1 MAARPSTPI
10 ETAAPAPEPVA
21 LSVRWGLLRGGGT
34 KGNERLT
41 GLAGALLIV
50 LLAVI
55 GVTIIDLRGLLWLH
69 LFVGMLLIGP
79 LALKLASTLY
89 RFTRYYTRDAAYRAV
104 GPPITVL
111 RVLGPVVVLTT
122 LVVFV
127 TGVVLLFAGPSSRA
141 AVLPIHKI
149 SFIVWIAFTGV
160 HVLAHLPALGAAL
173 RGDYAPGG
181 TLPGPRLA
189 GRDGRSLALA
199 GALVAGLVLAVLVLG
214 EFGSWTHWNATF
226 HHHGH

>member
-1 MAARPSTPI
+1 MAARPSTPVPSA
-10 ETAAPAPEPVA
+10 TSSSPPGVLGA
-21 LSVRWGLLRGGGT
+21 RRLRLRSGGT

-41 GLAGALLIV
+41 ALAGALLIV
-50 LLAVI
+50 PLAVI
-55 GVTIIDLRGLLWLH
+55 GVTIIDLSGLLWLH

-79 LALKLASTLY
+79 VALKLASTLY

-104 GPPITVL
+104 GPPITFL
-111 RVLGPVVVLTT
+111 RVLGPLVVIAT

-127 TGVVLLFAGPSSRA
+127 TGVVLLFAGPSARS

-149 SFIVWIAFTGV
+149 SFIVWAVFTGV
-160 HVLAHLPALGAAL
+160 HILAHLPALPAAL
-173 RGDYAPGG
+173 RGDYAPRAA
-181 TLPGPRLA
+181 LAGPRLA
-189 GRDGRSLALA
+189 GRDGRSLALV

-214 EFGSWTHWNATF
+214 EFGAWTHWNAF